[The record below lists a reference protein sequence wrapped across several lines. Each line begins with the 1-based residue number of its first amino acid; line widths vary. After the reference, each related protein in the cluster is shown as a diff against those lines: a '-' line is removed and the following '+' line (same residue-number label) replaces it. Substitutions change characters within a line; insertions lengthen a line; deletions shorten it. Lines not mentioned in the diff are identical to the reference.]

1 MSFIK
6 LIYRDEP
13 SLTYAEQIINN
24 LPYNSF
30 KGCYVKSRLM
40 CEHARQNLL
49 PFPYCPRFDRR
60 GHIILQNEQNK
71 LCPQLISDLLVY
83 NGESPTM
90 IDRKVCEFY
99 AERKQ
104 LAVDVKEPPPCTE
117 RVLSDFESQY
127 GVFRAPEGPA
137 YGSLTILD

>member
-1 MSFIK
+1 MFFID

-40 CEHARQNLL
+40 CEHARRNLL

-71 LCPQLISDLLVY
+71 LCPKLISDLLVY
-83 NGESPTM
+83 NGESPNM

-99 AERKQ
+99 DDQ
-104 LAVDVKEPPPCTE
+104 LQLCKDRQEPIPCAV
-117 RVLSDFESQY
+117 RVLSVFEARY
-127 GVFRAPEGPA
+127 GVFRAPKGPT
-137 YGSLTILD
+137 YGSLTILE

>member
-1 MSFIK
+1 MYIDY
-6 LIYRDEP
+6 IYKDRATER
-13 SLTYAEQIINN
+13 YATQIINN

-30 KGCYVKSRLM
+30 KGSHVKSKLM
-40 CEHARQNLL
+40 YEDALNKNI
-49 PFPYCPRFDRR
+49 PIPYYPRFDCS
-60 GHIILQNEQNK
+60 GHIILQNENSV
-71 LCPQLISDLLVY
+71 LCPKLISNLLVY
-83 NGESPTM
+83 NGESPNM
-90 IDRKVCEFY
+90 LDRKVCEFY

-104 LAVDVKEPPPCTE
+104 LTVDVKEPPPCTE